1 MPGDF
6 LPAHG
11 FGSLGKDAYHPT
23 ATDDF
28 LSDIASVLCH
38 LLYDVFEKERDSPQE
53 SRASAALQPRL
64 FTRRWY
70 PAAWS
75 SGRS

>member
-28 LSDIASVLCH
+28 LSDIASV
-38 LLYDVFEKERDSPQE
+38 
-53 SRASAALQPRL
+53 
-64 FTRRWY
+64 
-70 PAAWS
+70 
-75 SGRS
+75 